1 MHAELESSISTL
13 AIQTR
18 IRSDLPTQK
27 KRCLLKCGRVSPR
40 IAQSSLRPQ
49 LEIAQRDAS
58 LDQALR

>member
-1 MHAELESSISTL
+1 MHTELESSIVPL

-18 IRSDLPTQK
+18 VRSDLPTQK
-27 KRCLLKCGRVSPR
+27 KRCLLKSSGVTPRV
-40 IAQSSLRPQ
+40 AQSSLRPQ